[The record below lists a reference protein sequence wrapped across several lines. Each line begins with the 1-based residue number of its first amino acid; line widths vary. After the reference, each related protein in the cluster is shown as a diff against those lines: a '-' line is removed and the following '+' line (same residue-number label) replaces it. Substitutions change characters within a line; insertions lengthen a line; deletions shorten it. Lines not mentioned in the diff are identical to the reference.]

1 MQVYYSS
8 VGAHLW
14 TYVVTCAFCRVYAAK
29 AEDET
34 SRAGSGKGCV
44 QLVGTYTVL
53 ATLAIF
59 AVMRTCR

>member
-1 MQVYYSS
+1 MMRVYYSS
-8 VGAHLW
+8 VEAHLW

-44 QLVGTYTVL
+44 
-53 ATLAIF
+53 
-59 AVMRTCR
+59 